1 MSADLDDQAFV
12 RELARRIR
20 LRRRYHN
27 LTQQHV
33 ADRAGLSR
41 SFVSVFETGRHG
53 IEVTALR
60 RLARALDVP
69 LSALIAEPGDDTS
82 LGDLIRRTRAE

>member
-12 RELARRIR
+12 RLLAGRAR
-20 LRRRYHN
+20 LRRRYQN
-27 LTQQHV
+27 LMRQQV

-53 IEVTALR
+53 IDVTAPR
-60 RLARALDVP
+60 RLARALHVP
-69 LSALIAEPGDDTS
+69 LPALIAEPGDHTD
-82 LGDLIRRTRAE
+82 LGDLIRQTQAE